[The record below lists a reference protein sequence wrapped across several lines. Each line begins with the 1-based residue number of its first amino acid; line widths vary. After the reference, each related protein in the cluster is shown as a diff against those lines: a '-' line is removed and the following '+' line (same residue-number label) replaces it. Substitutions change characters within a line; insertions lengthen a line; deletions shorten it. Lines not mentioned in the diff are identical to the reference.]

1 MEALINIA
9 TGTSSLQGVHLYG
22 IRHFSVNTSAC
33 EEAMT
38 TVYDTVYQFYRNFW
52 LSKDTSETYPYAVH
66 ISVDSTSGQTAFLRA
81 IAIVSRS
88 NTCLTQKYAHSPGG
102 IPCDPFDEEEAY
114 RVGAGDEEL
123 SLIFLYVNPPCENP
137 CGNTPPCE
145 AGPSTAYEVI
155 EDCIN
160 HNYPLSSPPC
170 SPNHVLAGWVN
181 VRKSLPFYI
190 TPNSFLAEDCP
201 FTDFQKGGTC
211 MNNDELN
218 CVYCSIYEQ
227 IASGLEPFVIPSGQK
242 FISINL
248 GVDFCFCGGSG
259 FCGYTTRVMAEY
271 YYGMPVCRPITT
283 PGETWGDPLY
293 FNLSQVTF

>member
-1 MEALINIA
+1 
-9 TGTSSLQGVHLYG
+9 
-22 IRHFSVNTSAC
+22 
-33 EEAMT
+33 MT

-52 LSKDTSETYPYAVH
+52 LSKDTAQTYPYAVH
-66 ISVDSTSGQTAFLRA
+66 ISVGSTSGQTAFLRA

-88 NTCLTQKYAHSPGG
+88 NTCLTQRYAHSPGG

-181 VRKSLPFYI
+181 VQKSYPM
-190 TPNSFLAEDCP
+190 FLSYDTFLTEDCP
-201 FTDFQKGGTC
+201 FTAAQQVKTC
-211 MNNDELN
+211 MGETELN
-218 CVYCSIYEQ
+218 CVYCSIYER
-227 IASGLEPFVIPSGQK
+227 IAFGLEPFAVPPGNT

-248 GVDFCFCGGSG
+248 GVTYCVCGGNNICDFHAG
-259 FCGYTTRVMAEY
+259 VLAEY
-271 YYGMPVCRPITT
+271 YYGKPVCRPITT
-283 PGETWGDPLY
+283 PGEPWGDPLAL
-293 FNLSQVTF
+293 NLGNVSF